1 MGLFTTR
8 QLLGYTEQKVKFNP
22 LFLSLFFRR
31 TVTFPTQEVMLDK
44 ITGKTPIAAYVS
56 PVVGGKVLRNRGG
69 ETRVLRPG
77 YVKPK
82 HEVNYAQVVERLP
95 GEDPARLNDPAYRR
109 LRILTDNLKQEEK
122 AIVQVEEMQAVSA
135 VLNGK
140 YTMQGEQFDTVEVD
154 FGRSAGNNIIQA
166 TGKKWSE
173 QDRETF
179 DPTYDLDM
187 YCDQASGLINI
198 AVMDGKVW
206 RLLNGFKLFR
216 EKLDTR
222 RGSNSQL
229 ETAVKDLGAVVSF
242 KGYYGDLAIVVAKTS
257 YVADNGTEKRYLP
270 EGTLVLGNTA
280 AEGIRCYGAIQDSQ
294 ALAEGI
300 VVATRYPKHWLTVGD
315 PANEYTMTQ
324 SAPLMVCRTRMSLSL
339 SLSVK
344 HPKRPDS
351 GLYCYKLREDLLWQ
365 QKKRIYSVCGSLRRG
380 LVVIRMCPGAPLNSA
395 SVSWNGKRKR
405 RRSICLLW
413 KMTVMNP

>member
-1 MGLFTTR
+1 MNLFTTR

-22 LFLSLFFRR
+22 LFLTLFFRR
-31 TVTFPTQEVMLDK
+31 TVTFKEQEVMLDK

-82 HEVNYAQVVERLP
+82 HEVNYSQVVERLP
-95 GEDPARLNDPAYRR
+95 GEDPAQLNDQNYRR
-109 LRILTDNLKQEEK
+109 LRILTDNLKQEEQ

-140 YTMQGEQFDTVEVD
+140 YIMEGEQFETVEVD
-154 FGRSAGNNIIQA
+154 FGRSAANNIVQA
-166 TGKKWSE
+166 ADKKWSA
-173 QDRETF
+173 QDRDTF
-179 DPTYDLDM
+179 DPSFDIDM

-222 RGSNSQL
+222 RGSTSVL

-242 KGYYGDLAIVVAKTS
+242 KGWYGDLAIVVAKTS
-257 YVADNGTEKRYLP
+257 YIDKDGTEKRYLP

-280 AEGIRCYGAIQDSQ
+280 SEGIRCYGAIQDSQ

-300 VVATRYPKHWLTVGD
+300 VAATRYPKHWITIGD

-324 SAPLMVCRTRMSLSL
+324 SAPLMVL
-339 SLSVK
+339 
-344 HPKRPDS
+344 PDPD
-351 GLYCYKLREDLLWQ
+351 EF
-365 QKKRIYSVCGSLRRG
+365 
-380 LVVIRMCPGAPLNSA
+380 VIVQVG
-395 SVSWNGKRKR
+395 
-405 RRSICLLW
+405 
-413 KMTVMNP
+413 